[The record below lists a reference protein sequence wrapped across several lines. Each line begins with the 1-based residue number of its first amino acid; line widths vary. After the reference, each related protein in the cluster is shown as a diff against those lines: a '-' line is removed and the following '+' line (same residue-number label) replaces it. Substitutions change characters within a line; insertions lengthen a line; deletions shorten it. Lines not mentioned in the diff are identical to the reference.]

1 MQTFQALL
9 KHILLQSI
17 SANVN
22 SVVIFVLQVENA
34 GVHILDLSLDCV
46 RYNSNSV
53 CLIRVYFVLT
63 IE

>member
-34 GVHILDLSLDCV
+34 GVHLLGTILTLYVILE
-46 RYNSNSV
+46 YI
-53 CLIRVYFVLT
+53 LY
-63 IE
+63 